1 MRTLT
6 CAALTPRQKAKRR
19 PRFPR
24 TMHPLHLAVV
34 VAFASS
40 SAAASL
46 PTTAGVTSNYCRP
59 RSTPLLAARELEAV
73 AANREC
79 PPATGGARCSQQ
91 VHVQLGGP
99 GEMVVSYASASAATP
114 AEVSWGATAG
124 DLAWLA
130 IGTKASYSQLLVF
143 TKYNALPDMGG
154 PQPGASL
161 AEQLGRQDTSSWA
174 IDPLTHEPG
183 NSYVFV

>member
-1 MRTLT
+1 M
-6 CAALTPRQKAKRR
+6 PE
-19 PRFPR
+19 
-24 TMHPLHLAVV
+24 PLIV
-34 VAFASS
+34 
-40 SAAASL
+40 
-46 PTTAGVTSNYCRP
+46 
-59 RSTPLLAARELEAV
+59 
-73 AANREC
+73 
-79 PPATGGARCSQQ
+79 
-91 VHVQLGGP
+91 
-99 GEMVVSYASASAATP
+99 
-114 AEVSWGATAG
+114 

-183 NSYVFV
+183 NSYVFVWETNDCLSINACTVN